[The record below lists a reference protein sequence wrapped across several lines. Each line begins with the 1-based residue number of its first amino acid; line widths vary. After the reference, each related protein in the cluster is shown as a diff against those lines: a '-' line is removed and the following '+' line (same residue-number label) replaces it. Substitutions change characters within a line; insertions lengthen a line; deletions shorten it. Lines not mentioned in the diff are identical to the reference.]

1 MAKRILITGAAGA
14 LGNALLGKLREDNW
28 WIRAL
33 VLPGQPLLPLAHETH
48 FGDLTQLETL
58 QGLLVDIDVVFHMA
72 GLILTKRS
80 HLFASVNE
88 MGTQNLI
95 QLAQAYSL
103 EHFVYISSTSV
114 DYPEPTVYAQS
125 KFAAERLVKKAT
137 THWTIVRPTLLVGK
151 GGGAEYQ
158 IFKKLSLWPICIL
171 PLSGK
176 AQKRPIH
183 VDDLAKGLCQLLEH
197 RSQTIGKTYS
207 LCGQETLS
215 LAQMLQDIRQESK
228 KPPMKVFTLP
238 PMLFSLI
245 AMGFDRL
252 PMGRFS
258 MRQALAG
265 LIQDAT
271 PSFEQ
276 AQRDFF
282 FQPQP
287 LKGRWLH

>member
-1 MAKRILITGAAGA
+1 MAKRILVTGAAGA

-33 VLPGQPLLPLAHETH
+33 VLPGQPSLSLAHETH
-48 FGDLTQLETL
+48 FGDLTKVETL
-58 QGLLVDIDVVFHMA
+58 QGVLADIDVVLHMA
-72 GLILTKRS
+72 GLILTKNK
-80 HLFASVNE
+80 HLFSTVNE
-88 MGTQNLI
+88 VGTQHLL
-95 QLAQAYSL
+95 QLAQANSL
-103 EHFVYISSTSV
+103 EHFIYISSTSV
-114 DYPEPTVYAQS
+114 DYPEPTLYAQS
-125 KFAAERLVKKAT
+125 KSAAEWHVKKAKIP
-137 THWTIVRPTLLVGK
+137 WTIVRPTLLVGK
-151 GGGAEYQ
+151 GGGAEYH
-158 IFKKLSLWPICIL
+158 IFKKLSRWPICIL
-171 PLSGK
+171 PLSGS

-207 LCGQETLS
+207 LCGLETKS
-215 LAQMLQDIRQESK
+215 LAQMLQEIRKESK

-258 MRQALAG
+258 LRQALAG
-265 LIQDAT
+265 FIQDAT